1 MHTISVSL
9 SVFREL
15 TNRLQ
20 DDDQTFDDLLREILE
35 IDSPVEPELTKKS
48 FASGILEALEPMMGD
63 TMRSQHGP
71 GFYSRGLFLPD
82 QTQVRARYKGRT
94 YAAFIRGEDWIDESG
109 NKQSS
114 PSAAATAIT
123 DTNVNGL
130 RFWEA
135 KRPGDIA
142 WRRLDQFR

>member
-1 MHTISVSL
+1 MHTIPVSL

-35 IDSPVEPELTKKS
+35 IDSPVEPELGKRG
-48 FASGILEALEPMMGD
+48 FLSGLTEALDPMLRD
-63 TMRSQHGP
+63 SMRMQHGA

-82 QTQVRARYKGRT
+82 QTQIRARYKGCT
-94 YAAFIRGEDWIDESG
+94 YSATIRGEHWIDETG
-109 NKQSS
+109 NKQTS

-135 KRPGDIA
+135 KRPGDTS
-142 WRRLDQFR
+142 WRTLDKLR